1 MDRQRY
7 RDSGRRRLPP
17 VLWALS
23 LAAAAH
29 VPRAH
34 AQLYVD
40 PYLGGVTPDK
50 PWHATG
56 SAPVYGLDVG
66 IPLSPEWRVEL
77 DLNGA
82 SLRQRSGS
90 GHTDLDAGGF
100 SLLRLFNRDGR
111 IAPFVSAGAG
121 AIRNT
126 AAPQTGLAA
135 HTEFMAEPATG
146 VLVRL
151 WESADGSRQLALRP
165 EVKVRWTHGWAH
177 APGNPVDPI
186 YVVGVTFTP

>member
-1 MDRQRY
+1 MDVSR
-7 RDSGRRRLPP
+7 SGRSLAP
-17 VLWALS
+17 WALW
-23 LAAAAH
+23 LAAAGCAA
-29 VPRAH
+29 RAE
-34 AQLYVD
+34 AQVYLD
-40 PYLGGVTPDK
+40 PYAGGISPDK

-165 EVKVRWTHGWAH
+165 EVKLRWTHGWAH

-186 YVVGVTFTP
+186 YAVGVTFTR